1 MHNNVEP
8 NRSTSLDPSHKIET
22 NVLAPISHLFSLYT
36 LDFKL
41 WANHMG
47 VNSEVPLEQLGEQLR
62 ELFENLI
69 GILWELD
76 GNTLGTRGK

>member
-1 MHNNVEP
+1 
-8 NRSTSLDPSHKIET
+8 
-22 NVLAPISHLFSLYT
+22 
-36 LDFKL
+36 
-41 WANHMG
+41 MG